1 MWFLA
6 GIQVFVIVLFSILGW
21 AIRYKKNY
29 WLISG
34 FAGRPAA
41 EQEELIQNKMP
52 QKTGGLLLAT
62 AIGMLIL
69 LPLAFTG
76 FTYAMEVQIGFMLL
90 FLLGGSIYLSKFEI
104 PRKRKRMYWFTS
116 ILSFAVI
123 GFISGLTYLGYQ
135 KPDLAITEDTFEI
148 TGMYGDEWPI
158 ESITKLELLEE
169 MPEVTWKENGFGL
182 STLAKGRF
190 TVEGYGS
197 SLLFIHKEA
206 PYIYIEMGR
215 KHIFINGEN
224 EEQTLKWHEQLANS
238 VE

>member
-123 GFISGLTYLGYQ
+123 GFIIGLTYLGYQ
-135 KPDLAITEDTFEI
+135 KPDLSITEETFEI
-148 TGMYGDEWPI
+148 TGMYGDEWPL
-158 ESITKLELLEE
+158 ESITKIELLEE

-197 SLLFIHKEA
+197 SLLFIHKKA
-206 PYIYIEMGR
+206 PYIYIEMGK

-224 EEQTLKWHEQLANS
+224 EEQTLNWHEQLANS